1 MAGFLLNLK
10 GKVQKPSK
18 LGNRPLKRANADSKS
33 GLKNV
38 LGGNEEKEDSVKT
51 SIDSFLKKGAMA
63 GGSALDEQRPLVIK
77 PKKLSTGLLRKEE
90 AAGEPKQTS
99 VEDEARQSIMKGES
113 FENDSG
119 LVIRGG
125 DDQSLDQS
133 ENDYEQVPVSQF
145 GAALLRGMGWD
156 GKDNSKEDESLSRR
170 QRGAVLGIGSK
181 PLKED
186 LEKDIM
192 GDRNTKLLA
201 PLKKRET

>member
-18 LGNRPLKRANADSKS
+18 LGNRPLKKANADSKA

-38 LGGNEEKEDSVKT
+38 LGGDEVKEDSVKT
-51 SIDSFLKKGAMA
+51 IDSFLKKGAMA
-63 GGSALDEQRPLVIK
+63 GGSALDELKPLVIK
-77 PKKLSTGLLRKEE
+77 PQKLSTGLLRNKE
-90 AAGEPKQTS
+90 ATGEPKHTS

-113 FENDSG
+113 FEADSG
-119 LVIRGG
+119 LVIRKG
-125 DDQSLDQS
+125 DDQSPNQS
-133 ENDYEQVPVSQF
+133 DNDYEQVPVSQF

-156 GKDNSKEDESLSRR
+156 GKDNSKENESLTRR

-181 PLKED
+181 PLRED